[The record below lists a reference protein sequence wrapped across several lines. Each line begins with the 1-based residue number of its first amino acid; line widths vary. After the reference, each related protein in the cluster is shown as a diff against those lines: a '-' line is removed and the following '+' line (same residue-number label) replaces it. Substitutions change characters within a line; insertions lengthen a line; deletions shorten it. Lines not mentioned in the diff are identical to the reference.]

1 MLRLVFVSVFLLGA
15 VIGWLVVYFVRKYKE
30 YNPKVLRDSM
40 VLLLGGGCMD
50 FLLSLIDKQAALYAF
65 AVYLIGLF
73 TAFFLHWIYQ
83 FIVAKITAPKFMDP
97 RSKYELFSG
106 CSLSDT
112 EKDARAM
119 IGYQFEIVNQGFLQ
133 LSKKLITEDEFIAL
147 VKKSGLTRQAFE
159 DLTNHPMGDMFL
171 SPALTA
177 YIRAKDIFDV
187 IERDVLAEKSPV
199 SKNL

>member
-15 VIGWLVVYFVRKYKE
+15 VIGWLVVYFVRKYKK

-50 FLLSLIDKQAALYAF
+50 FLLSLIDKQVALYAF
-65 AVYLIGLF
+65 AAYLIGLA

-83 FIVAKITAPKFMDP
+83 LIVAKITAPQFMDP

-112 EKDARAM
+112 EKDARSM
-119 IGYQFEIVNQGFLQ
+119 VCYQLEIVNQGFQQ
-133 LSKKLITEDEFIAL
+133 LCEKLITEDDFITL

-159 DLTNHPMGDMFL
+159 DLTSHPMGDMFL

-177 YIRAKDIFDV
+177 YMRAKNIFDV
-187 IERDVLAEKSPV
+187 IEIDTLED
-199 SKNL
+199 N

>member
-15 VIGWLVVYFVRKYKE
+15 VIGWLMVYFVRKYKK

-50 FLLSLIDKQAALYAF
+50 FLLSLIDKQVAIYAF
-65 AVYLIGLF
+65 VAYLIGLF

-112 EKDARAM
+112 EKDARSM
-119 IGYQFEIVNQGFLQ
+119 VCYQLEIVNQGFQQ
-133 LSKKLITEDEFIAL
+133 LCEKLITEDDFITL

-159 DLTNHPMGDMFL
+159 DLTSHPMGDMFL

-177 YIRAKDIFDV
+177 YMRAKNIFDV
-187 IERDVLAEKSPV
+187 IEIDTLED
-199 SKNL
+199 N

>member
-15 VIGWLVVYFVRKYKE
+15 VIGWLVVYFVRKYKK

-50 FLLSLIDKQAALYAF
+50 FLLSLIDKQVAIYAF
-65 AVYLIGLF
+65 AAYLIGLF

-112 EKDARAM
+112 EKEARSQFF
-119 IGYQFEIVNQGFLQ
+119 YQLEIVNQGFQQ
-133 LSKKLITEDEFIAL
+133 LCEKLITEDEFITL
-147 VKKSGLTRQAFE
+147 VKKSGLTRQVFE
-159 DLTNHPMGDMFL
+159 DLASHPMGDMFL

-177 YIRAKDIFDV
+177 YIRAKNIFDV
-187 IERDVLAEKSPV
+187 IERDAADRQIIVD
-199 SKNL
+199 

>member
-15 VIGWLVVYFVRKYKE
+15 VIGWLVVYFVRKYKK

-50 FLLSLIDKQAALYAF
+50 FLLSLIDKQVAIYAF
-65 AVYLIGLF
+65 AAYLIGLF

-83 FIVAKITAPKFMDP
+83 LIVAKITAPQFMDP

-112 EKDARAM
+112 EKEARSL
-119 IGYQFEIVNQGFLQ
+119 ICYQLEIVNQGFLQ
-133 LSKKLITEDEFIAL
+133 LCEKLITEDEFITL

-159 DLTNHPMGDMFL
+159 DLTSHPMGDMFL

-177 YIRAKDIFDV
+177 YIRAKNIFDA
-187 IERDVLAEKSPV
+187 IEIDTLED
-199 SKNL
+199 N

>member
-15 VIGWLVVYFVRKYKE
+15 VIGWLVVYFVCKYKE

-50 FLLSLIDKQAALYAF
+50 FLLSLIDKQVALYAF
-65 AVYLIGLF
+65 AAYLIGLF

-83 FIVAKITAPKFMDP
+83 LIVAKITAPKFMDP

-112 EKDARAM
+112 EKDARVM
-119 IGYQFEIVNQGFLQ
+119 VGYQLEIVNQGFLQ
-133 LSKKLITEDEFIAL
+133 LCEKLITEDEF
-147 VKKSGLTRQAFE
+147 KKSGLTRQVFE
-159 DLTNHPMGDMFL
+159 DLTSHPMGDMFL
-171 SPALTA
+171 TPALTA
-177 YIRAKDIFDV
+177 YMKAKRIFDV
-187 IERDVLAEKSPV
+187 IESDALADK
-199 SKNL
+199 